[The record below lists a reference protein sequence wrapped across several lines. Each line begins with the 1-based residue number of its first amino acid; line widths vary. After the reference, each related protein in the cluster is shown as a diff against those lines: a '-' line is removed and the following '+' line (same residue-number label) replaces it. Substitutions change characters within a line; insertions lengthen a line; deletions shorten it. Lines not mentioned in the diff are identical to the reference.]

1 MKNPVHL
8 TSRPPAYKSR
18 VQSEPRPAVTVTSDA
33 GSTPSSLGD
42 KRAII
47 QSGLVTPEGGIMK
60 RTSLVFGATILL
72 LAIFSLA
79 QADHRVIAGSWC
91 GDAGTGGDNSFWN
104 DLCLN
109 DSICRTEL
117 QVDTIINLFYDY
129 GGTRGIVNPQKMPK
143 YATSF
148 VDGNASLAK
157 LDSVTSHWA
166 NTLDS
171 TDILYFMVQGHGGWE
186 LGHSVVLDHE
196 GRSLTDSIMAADFNR
211 INAYKIFVLTSCEL
225 WGNGRSPDSSGFA
238 TWLGYNAPDSISEKT
253 IVLSAAGPQPAWSA
267 MWCDDRVYSG
277 GPQIESLENERYNG
291 SRYEHSEFS
300 FHILTSLWGGKDP
313 SEYYA
318 RRGISFLDSIDTN
331 HDSQISVAEAFT
343 WDRHRNSQ
351 LGFENNQMLDL
362 GNLADTLVIWPHIG
376 WLEPTGIQEPRG
388 TLSGNSSPLP
398 HQTMMS
404 CASFCGWL
412 ARHSDLR
419 VYDMSGRQVPPN
431 QTRPGVYIVR
441 AKTGLTHKLVLTG

>member
-1 MKNPVHL
+1 MKKTKFL
-8 TSRPPAYKSR
+8 FW
-18 VQSEPRPAVTVTSDA
+18 A
-33 GSTPSSLGD
+33 G
-42 KRAII
+42 II
-47 QSGLVTPEGGIMK
+47 
-60 RTSLVFGATILL
+60 L

-79 QADHRVIAGSWC
+79 QANHRVIAGSWC

-117 QVDTIINLFYDY
+117 QVDTIVNLFYDCTYY
-129 GGTRGIVNPQKMPK
+129 GMSIPRGQIIPNFFPK

-148 VDGNASLAK
+148 VDDTASLAK
-157 LDSVTSHWA
+157 LDSLTSYWA
-166 NTLDS
+166 QTLDS

-186 LGHSVVLDHE
+186 LGHSVVLDYE
-196 GRSLTDSIMAADFNR
+196 GRSLTDSIMATDFNR

-225 WGNGRSPDSSGFA
+225 WGNGRHPDSSGFA
-238 TWLGYNAPDSISEKT
+238 TWLGYNAPDSISHKT
-253 IVLSAAGPQPAWSA
+253 IILSAAGPQPAWTA

-277 GPQIESLENERYNG
+277 GPQIESLENEQYNG
-291 SRYEHSEFS
+291 SRYKHSEFS

-318 RRGISFLDSIDTN
+318 RRGISFLDSIDVN
-331 HDSQISVAEAFT
+331 PHDSQISVAEAFT

-362 GNLADTLVIWPHIG
+362 GNLADTLVIWPRIG
-376 WLEPTGIQEPRG
+376 WVESTGIQEPRV
-388 TLSGNSSPLP
+388 TLPENPSPFP
-398 HQTMMS
+398 YPTVMS

-412 ARHSDLR
+412 ARHCDLR
-419 VYDMSGRQVPPN
+419 VYDMSGRRAQPN
-431 QTRPGVYIVR
+431 PRPGVYFWR
-441 AKTGLTHKLVLTG
+441 AKTGLTHKLVLTR